1 MELLAAELVETFHL
15 CCNAM
20 QYNDS
25 TADAAAQWT
34 RRIHV
39 AFYGATSTRG
49 SNKFL
54 VLESTLTQV
63 FTHLVSG
70 ESAHLFWKFVVQVLL
85 VLAQEPIVVQ
95 STAPIVNSPKPRTL
109 TGKKSFKKCQ
119 PNTPLAFL
127 VVNALRRITSGDAS
141 SEQMTLCRLEGRNN
155 KELLHFCTKGLGNT
169 SYIDQKL
176 LVELLGLFQIND
188 IEPDL
193 VRNAMEHLLASK
205 SHAALIKLCETF
217 SEVDWPFDTIVMR
230 MVQTKDWT
238 SAELLV
244 RTFEEDDGTALTKVL
259 IDETINLRDFKR
271 AHRLVANFNLHKQ
284 YPDVDVLYSRDGLM
298 RLIETQRWQLALTF
312 VGHDTTLQKVLLDH
326 MVAAGELAHTA
337 HLIKIM
343 VTAGFEP
350 DIPLMIQNYPDS
362 SEIGQTWSQRGIE
375 DGNFYSLPEEVQSIV
390 LCNSEDTVRDAME
403 HFFGS
408 INYEN
413 GLDVKA
419 DGKQVVGLDV
429 EWKPITS
436 RSKAMTPV
444 ASILQIASS
453 DRVFVVDLLALHDND
468 LLFASFLSRLLT
480 SPQWLKLG
488 FGFDSDLKVLH
499 LTFPERGVFTTVEPF
514 LDLNTL
520 GLQSAGSL
528 SQCVHHV
535 LGKPMNKRMQLSDW
549 EHRPLSQDQMNY
561 AALDALCLVH
571 VVNTLQNRSD
581 NDNRLPCW
589 SEVSERIVK
598 LDHTTSLSED
608 EVLEAISQRVAYQKK
623 WLQQCAAENKT
634 FCMPQLV
641 TPQDILQIW
650 EGRRSSLPNL
660 NFDTTLK
667 FLTKAQITAM
677 LEAPQEDADTRDF
690 IAVNS
695 ICIFIN
701 ETPSVVCIEAN
712 CKLDMA
718 QFARLCGVGRR
729 RVRLATASECRRVFG
744 FTPGTVAPFGHKPWT
759 PKSEEESTQPVQ
771 IEVYADSRLQDPQ
784 YLAAGSGSPDKVI
797 WIESKAF
804 FALTSINLLDD
815 ITIPRDTSCSLS
827 PTSIAA
833 DRYSDAT
840 EKEPKPLEYKFLAD
854 SMVTQVGRW
863 LRTIGVDVVAWNP
876 DDAKATR
883 SKDPKSVMLAYAARD
898 DRIVLTRDTGLPSRR
913 DAGACFVLSDDECYK
928 QFREVK
934 LQFGLLDQVNT
945 RSSRCAR
952 CNSNAFSPIDAVFA
966 RKKMSERLRK
976 KVPNS
981 VATFWNCEGCGRVYW
996 EGPKYTPAM
1005 NSSAESSLAGRVVYR
1020 PVPRKRVAG
1029 DRSDTRH
1036 LPDP

>member
-271 AHRLVANFNLHKQ
+271 
-284 YPDVDVLYSRDGLM
+284 
-298 RLIETQRWQLALTF
+298 
-312 VGHDTTLQKVLLDH
+312 
-326 MVAAGELAHTA
+326 
-337 HLIKIM
+337 
-343 VTAGFEP
+343 
-350 DIPLMIQNYPDS
+350 
-362 SEIGQTWSQRGIE
+362 
-375 DGNFYSLPEEVQSIV
+375 
-390 LCNSEDTVRDAME
+390 
-403 HFFGS
+403 
-408 INYEN
+408 
-413 GLDVKA
+413 
-419 DGKQVVGLDV
+419 
-429 EWKPITS
+429 
-436 RSKAMTPV
+436 
-444 ASILQIASS
+444 
-453 DRVFVVDLLALHDND
+453 DND

-535 LGKPMNKRMQLSDW
+535 LGKPMNK
-549 EHRPLSQDQMNY
+549 DQMNY

-571 VVNTLQNRSD
+571 VVNTLYANDD
-581 NDNRLPCW
+581 NA
-589 SEVSERIVK
+589 VFSERIVK

-634 FCMPQLV
+634 PCMPQLV